1 MVLDFSFFQ
10 IMKSAGNG
18 YFLKFGMGVC
28 CWNLVTL
35 SLHQRPDPVQ
45 LQFCNFVLNYA
56 SKILSSMAGGLLF
69 GRPSGGK
76 KVEKRRTKRART
88 RNYSLCTLWS
98 FPLTGL
104 NCSKTLSLTAEHK
117 F

>member
-1 MVLDFSFFQ
+1 MVLDCSFFQ

-28 CWNLVTL
+28 CWDLVTL

-69 GRPSGGK
+69 GRPSVGK
-76 KVEKRRTKRART
+76 KLRKGEQSARERGIT
-88 RNYSLCTLWS
+88 ASVPSGL
-98 FPLTGL
+98 FPLPD
-104 NCSKTLSLTAEHK
+104 
-117 F
+117 